1 MFEFLHGGEDDAQH
15 FFDVGSV
22 DQLGIEMCSRWSLVS
37 PVWVCGCVGVGDFP
51 VLRVAS
57 GQEVAAD
64 KLLSGLIPGKTYG
77 PKRVVGDD
85 IAHDEGFGDIG

>member
-1 MFEFLHGGEDDAQH
+1 MVFGESG
-15 FFDVGSV
+15 VG
-22 DQLGIEMCSRWSLVS
+22 
-37 PVWVCGCVGVGDFP
+37 VWVLATFRP